1 MGHFGGFLRLLAA
14 KIRNAWRS
22 LTSMGTALVLLFLL
36 ALGAIPGALLP
47 QRSLNAGKVND
58 YLAAH
63 PVIGPWLDAL
73 QAFDVFSSFWFTAIY
88 MLLFVSLVGCLTP
101 RMIEHARS
109 LRAMPVAA
117 PRNLARLPKHTSSR
131 FSADSADLNSM
142 ANTITGRLRG
152 WRSTIRHSDDGAPET
167 VPETVEVSA
176 EKGYLRE
183 LGNLVFHFSLLGLLV
198 AVAVG
203 KLFGYEGNVIVI
215 ADGGP
220 GFCSAS
226 PAAFDSF
233 RAGNTVD
240 GTSLHPM
247 CVRVN
252 DFAAHYLPSGQAT
265 SFAAD
270 IDYQDYQSN
279 GDLTANTWR
288 PYRLE
293 VNHPLRI
300 GGDRVYLQG
309 HGYAPTFTVIFPDGQ
324 TRTSTVQWRPDNP
337 QTLLSSGVV
346 RIDPP
351 ARSYPN
357 PDERRKHEI
366 AIQGLLA
373 PTAQL
378 DGVLLSSRFPA
389 LNAPA
394 VAIDIY
400 RGDTGLDTGRPE
412 SLFSLDPRLIE
423 SGPADQRKASQPARR
438 RPGPDRPGPGGGHH
452 RPLRRGGSV
461 REPAGIARPRPDL
474 GAGFRHHDDGRT
486 TGIAAGAPT
495 PRVGPAHLC
504 RPGSRPGR
512 PRYGERR
519 AGRPGAHR
527 QFRVGRRVRAT
538 DREAAGRARRAGK
551 PSSQGHHRCPGWKGR
566 KGRHMNTLH
575 VNIGLARYSD
585 WAFTSAV
592 VALVVALLLLA
603 FELAYVGGRR
613 ADNRALVSAGPQTS
627 VAADSATPGVVED
640 AAARPFDERV
650 GRAGLAVVY
659 LGIGLLLACVVLR
672 GLATMRV
679 PWGNMYEFINL
690 TCLSGLVAGAVVLRR
705 PQYRPLWVFLLVPV
719 LVLLTVSGRWLYT
732 NAAPVMPALQ
742 SYWLPIH
749 VSVVSL
755 GSGVFLVAGISSIL
769 FLLRTSRLGDPDN
782 PANADSR
789 LARVVQRLPDA
800 QTLDRIAYRTTI
812 FAFPVFGFGVIFGA
826 IWAEEAWGRYWGWD
840 PKETVSF
847 VAWVIYAAYLHA
859 RSTAGWRD
867 RKAAWINVAGFV
879 AMVFN
884 LFFVNLVTV
893 GLHSYAGVG

>member
-1 MGHFGGFLRLLAA
+1 LSWFAA
-14 KIRNAWRS
+14 KIRNLWRS

-58 YLAAH
+58 YIAAH
-63 PVIGPWLDAL
+63 PVVGPWLDAL

-88 MLLFVSLVGCLTP
+88 VLLFVSLVGCLTP
-101 RMIEHARS
+101 RMVEHARS

-131 FSADSADLNSM
+131 LSAHSADVNAL
-142 ANTITGRLRG
+142 ANTIAGRLRG
-152 WRSTIRHSDDGAPET
+152 WRSTIRHDSA
-167 VPETVEVSA
+167 PETVEVSA

-183 LGNLVFHFSLLGLLV
+183 FGNLVFHFSLLGLLV
-198 AVAVG
+198 AVAIG

-240 GTSLHPM
+240 GTSLHPI

-270 IDYQDYQSN
+270 IDYQSG

-337 QTLLSSGVV
+337 QTLLSSGVA

-351 ARSYPN
+351 AGSYPS

-400 RGDTGLDTGRPE
+400 RGDTGLDTGRPQ
-412 SLFSLDPRLIE
+412 SLFSLDPRLIDQGRLTKE
-423 SGPADQRKASQPARR
+423 KRVNLRAGEQVRIDQGPAAGTIVRFDGAVPFVNLQVSHDPGQTWVLVFAVTMMAGLLVSLLVRR
-438 RPGPDRPGPGGGHH
+438 RRLWVRLTSPVPDAGEDAPGT
-452 RPLRRGGSV
+452 V
-461 REPAGIARPRPDL
+461 NVEL
-474 GAGFRHHDDGRT
+474 G
-486 TGIAAGAPT
+486 
-495 PRVGPAHLC
+495 
-504 RPGSRPGR
+504 
-512 PRYGERR
+512 
-519 AGRPGAHR
+519 
-527 QFRVGRRVRAT
+527 
-538 DREAAGRARRAGK
+538 
-551 PSSQGHHRCPGWKGR
+551 
-566 KGRHMNTLH
+566 
-575 VNIGLARYSD
+575 GLARTDNSGWGD
-585 WAFTSAV
+585 EFERLTER
-592 VALVVALLLLA
+592 LLA
-603 FELAYVGGRR
+603 GLGEPQNSAATAPSAKAGR
-613 ADNRALVSAGPQTS
+613 D
-627 VAADSATPGVVED
+627 AT
-640 AAARPFDERV
+640 
-650 GRAGLAVVY
+650 
-659 LGIGLLLACVVLR
+659 
-672 GLATMRV
+672 
-679 PWGNMYEFINL
+679 
-690 TCLSGLVAGAVVLRR
+690 
-705 PQYRPLWVFLLVPV
+705 
-719 LVLLTVSGRWLYT
+719 
-732 NAAPVMPALQ
+732 
-742 SYWLPIH
+742 
-749 VSVVSL
+749 
-755 GSGVFLVAGISSIL
+755 
-769 FLLRTSRLGDPDN
+769 
-782 PANADSR
+782 
-789 LARVVQRLPDA
+789 
-800 QTLDRIAYRTTI
+800 
-812 FAFPVFGFGVIFGA
+812 
-826 IWAEEAWGRYWGWD
+826 
-840 PKETVSF
+840 
-847 VAWVIYAAYLHA
+847 
-859 RSTAGWRD
+859 
-867 RKAAWINVAGFV
+867 
-879 AMVFN
+879 
-884 LFFVNLVTV
+884 
-893 GLHSYAGVG
+893 